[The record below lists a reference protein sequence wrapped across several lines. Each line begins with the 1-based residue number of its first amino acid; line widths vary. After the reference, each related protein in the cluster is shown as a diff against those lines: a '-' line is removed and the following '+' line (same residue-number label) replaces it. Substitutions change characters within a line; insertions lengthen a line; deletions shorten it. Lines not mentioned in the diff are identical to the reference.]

1 VDSIF
6 LIHGF
11 LGTKFSYYRHIL
23 EDWVSTL
30 AKTSSTSVTAHVF
43 RFDASSIPLEGKDA
57 LEREVWRLRR
67 FLVLLLHESARRQ
80 SLELDIPVSEHSD
93 DLSFQHDASSTDRLQ
108 PIQPNRNT
116 ILFIAHGLGSW
127 IVKDVLA
134 HPSSGNIAYTY
145 GRTEVKFVDLDID
158 KGIENTYDQYL
169 MRNWTTFNVSVP
181 KPRSGVEREG
191 LISYLREI
199 DENFDAFAN
208 MYNATGDSNEHSTTE
223 RTSQTIYRGHDLA
236 IWMSDNRLTDPREV
250 CFFTEIAVSC

>member
-1 VDSIF
+1 
-6 LIHGF
+6 
-11 LGTKFSYYRHIL
+11 
-23 EDWVSTL
+23 
-30 AKTSSTSVTAHVF
+30 VTAHVF

-67 FLVLLLHESARRQ
+67 FLVLLLDETARRQ
-80 SLELDIPVSEHSD
+80 TLEHDLPDSEHGD
-93 DLSFQHDASSTDRLQ
+93 DLSFQHDVPSTDGL
-108 PIQPNRNT
+108 QPNRNT

-158 KGIENTYDQYL
+158 KGIEDTYRQYL
-169 MRNWTTFNVSVP
+169 TRNWTTFNVSLP
-181 KPRSGVEREG
+181 KPQSDVERDG

-208 MYNATGDSNEHSTTE
+208 MYNATDDSNKRSTTE
-223 RTSQTIYRGHDLA
+223 RTSQTIYRGQDLA